1 MSNYEEQGFKVFK
14 VFQARARIGQ
24 ILNGA
29 QHLVL
34 KPEDLSSPVAFQ
46 MAITR
51 IMDALMKSLQEGP
64 KKRYVAE
71 IRFKDNM
78 GNPVVIAVDLGESPP
93 PFSSREVK
101 ARIVIELYEEG
112 QDASGLEEYT

>member
-1 MSNYEEQGFKVFK
+1 MSEEEHGFKVFR
-14 VFQARARIGQ
+14 VFNAKARIGEV
-24 ILNGA
+24 LSGA
-29 QHLVL
+29 QNLVL
-34 KPEDLSSPVAFQ
+34 RPEDLSSPVSFQ

-71 IRFKDNM
+71 IRFNDSM

-93 PFSSREVK
+93 PFSKREVK
-101 ARIVIELYEEG
+101 ARVIVELFEE
-112 QDASGLEEYT
+112 DEEHGLEEYT